1 MTNTDE
7 RLVLLTARN
16 GARAAKRFRLEVDET
31 GKEKVVADSYGSAK
45 TFSIDYSRP
54 FNSLDGLHAAIL
66 DLQDRPTTFAVRG
79 EPLPTANMRNTRRL
93 IRPCRKNGDP
103 ATFSGAARRWVMFDV
118 DGLETA
124 TPVDPATAPETAVE
138 AVLAALPP
146 ELSNA
151 DLIWQWS
158 SSQGLKGTR
167 LSLHLF
173 ALLDRPLTDSEVKSW
188 VLDVNER
195 AGVKLLDPALY
206 QPVQPHYVAAPEF
219 VGFESPIPRRIGI
232 RRSSSPTLH
241 IEPPLDISANAN
253 ALHFTPVASSDITAS
268 QQSTP
273 SPKKKK
279 ILPLFF
285 MPPGEAVFETQSE
298 ALKRHLNSIGG
309 AGGFYQPILSAI
321 GCAVKL
327 SKSYE
332 IDLDAMVQEVQ
343 RRVMLAP
350 ADGRDAATMAKYSS
364 DEWLTEL
371 LEWTLA
377 NDKTEPVRRRE
388 EEDRVEM
395 PEDFYGDMLA
405 DAKPLEVAPVQDLDA
420 FFNVAQVEDLPV
432 VTEIRGTFV
441 DDIDEKSENLYD
453 IALPADE
460 TDALAVLADRFR
472 FSPTEDLV
480 YDVVTRQSISRA
492 NFKHYTALQ
501 IGDVAEFLDQQA
513 ARLDASAAQAGKKGK
528 SKPADPVDDC
538 LLPHLIKK
546 CPDLHVHGNTYR
558 YGDMSTTVIEPDRKI
573 RMVNTYRPGDLMNS
587 ENHLAET
594 PASWLAALEVT
605 IPDEKFR
612 EKLLDFFAFIIQK
625 PGQRAIAMPVIIG
638 QQGIGKGKIFK
649 PIEKIVGAKNV
660 ARATAEDLSGKF
672 NAWATAGV
680 VFFDE
685 MVLDADG
692 KSYTRLKSWLGDGD
706 GDVGYARIERK
717 REDAV
722 TEEIRGNAYATSNC
736 LAALGGVEKTDRR
749 LKVYVSPCKSER
761 DRRAENDGVDPLGAV
776 FAGVMQDDEVRRIA
790 HFLANRDIENAD
802 LRGDW
807 SDASHL
813 AEVSYESLDDCG
825 KFISSLIDE
834 GAFDD
839 VGVMQVVD
847 CMTYVQRIATSRS
860 LLIRITTKGVSR
872 AMEILGWSK
881 IQEGHGQIWLTDGRR
896 VRLWCRSETLG
907 EIRTMDR
914 QDLTALF
921 DASKS
926 AMVVDQ

>member
-1 MTNTDE
+1 MTNNDE

-16 GARAAKRFRLEVDET
+16 GARAAKRFTIDET
-31 GKEKVVADSYGSAK
+31 GKISADSYGSAK
-45 TFSIDYSRP
+45 TFSIDYSRQ
-54 FNSLDGLHAAIL
+54 FRDIDGLHAAIL

-118 DGLETA
+118 DGFEPA
-124 TPVDPATAPETAVE
+124 EPVDPATAPETAVE

-151 DLIWQWS
+151 DMIWQWS
-158 SSQGLKGTR
+158 SSQGLKGSR
-167 LSLHLF
+167 LSLHIF
-173 ALLDRPLTDSEVKSW
+173 AMLDRPLTDTEVKSW
-188 VLDVNER
+188 VLDVNQR
-195 AGVKLLDPALY
+195 AGTKLLDPSLY
-206 QPVQPHYVAAPEF
+206 QPVQPHYIAAPEF
-219 VGFESPIPRRIGI
+219 VGFDSPLPVRIGV
-232 RRSSSPTLH
+232 RRSLSRTLH
-241 IEPPLDISANAN
+241 IDPPPAID
-253 ALHFTPVASSDITAS
+253 LHFIPPAAAITTS
-268 QQSTP
+268 QQSKP
-273 SPKKKK
+273 YSEKKKT
-279 ILPLFF
+279 LPSVFV
-285 MPPGEAVFETQSE
+285 PPGEPVFETQSA
-298 ALKRHLNSIGG
+298 ALSGHLDSIGG
-309 AGGFYQPILSAI
+309 SGGFYRPILASI

-327 SKSYE
+327 SNSYDIDFEALLQE
-332 IDLDAMVQEVQ
+332 IQ

-350 ADGRDAATMAKYSS
+350 PDGRDAATMARYSS

-371 LEWTLA
+371 LEWTIA
-377 NDKTEPVRRRE
+377 NDTTEPAPRRADDA
-388 EEDRVEM
+388 EDRMEM
-395 PEDFYGDMLA
+395 PEDFFGEMLA
-405 DAKPLEVAPVQDLDA
+405 DAAPLEIMPIFEKRDIVEADA
-420 FFNVAQVEDLPV
+420 VGENLYEIALP
-432 VTEIRGTFV
+432 V
-441 DDIDEKSENLYD
+441 DDID
-453 IALPADE
+453 AM
-460 TDALAVLADRFR
+460 AVLADRFR

-480 YDVVTRQSISRA
+480 YDVVTGQSISRQ
-492 NFKHYTALQ
+492 NFKNYTALQ
-501 IGDVAEFLDQQA
+501 MGDVADFLEQNA
-513 ARLDASAAQAGKKGK
+513 ARMNASAEQTGKKGK
-528 SKPADPVDDC
+528 TKPADPVDDFMI
-538 LLPHLIKK
+538 PHLIKK
-546 CPDLHVHGNTYR
+546 CPELHVHGNTYR
-558 YGDMSTTVIEPDRKI
+558 YGDFSKTVIEPDRKI
-573 RMVNTYRPGDLMNS
+573 RMVNTYRPGDLMDPK
-587 ENHLAET
+587 NHLHET
-594 PASWLAALEVT
+594 PTSWLAALEIT

-672 NAWATAGV
+672 NSWATAGV

-685 MVLDADG
+685 MVLDAGG

-761 DRRAENDGVDPLGAV
+761 DRRAENGGADPLGHV

-790 HFLANRDIENAD
+790 WYLANRDIENSD

-807 SDASHL
+807 SDSSHL
-813 AEVSYESLDDCG
+813 EEVSYESLDDCG

-834 GAFDD
+834 GAFDG

-860 LLIRITTKGVSR
+860 LLIRITTRGVSR

-881 IQEGHGQIWLTDGRR
+881 VQEGHGQIWLSDGRR
-896 VRLWCRSETLG
+896 VRLWCRAENLG
-907 EIRTMDR
+907 EMRTMDR
-914 QDLTALF
+914 EDLTALF

-926 AMVVDQ
+926 AMVVEE